1 MTESHR
7 VIVLGLG
14 GIGSA
19 AAYWAARRL
28 GGEVLGLEQFE
39 LGHGNGGSEDHSRI
53 IRLSYH
59 TPAYVELAKAAY
71 AAWHDLEGDS
81 GETVVLKTGGLD
93 LAPAD
98 ATIGLDDY
106 RTSMTAAGVE
116 FEELDAD
123 EVMARWPQWR
133 LGEDV
138 TALFQEES
146 GIAMA
151 SVANAAHRRMAQA
164 HGATLLATSEVTSI
178 SETDDGVVVTT
189 NEGTYETDRLI
200 VAAGAWTNRVTG
212 HLGVTFPLEVTQEQV
227 VYLTPG
233 DPARF
238 APERFP
244 IWIWMTEPSFY
255 GFPVFGEPAIK
266 VAWDR
271 CELVTDPETREFE
284 PRADVTD
291 AIRAFTRAHLPGA
304 DHGVHWP
311 RPVSTPS
318 PRTGTSSSTVSP
330 ARSASSWRWA
340 PVTPSS
346 SPQCS
351 ARSWSTS
358 PSTAPPVMTSP
369 HSAPTGPSSPSRTRS
384 APTWFDRAG
393 SAPVGGIPRA
403 AQARNDR
410 VKGAGGS
417 SSRQRAS
424 RRAWSSGERPA
435 A

>member
-1 MTESHR
+1 MTTSHR

-59 TPAYVELAKAAY
+59 TPAYVELAKSAY

-98 ATIGLDDY
+98 ATIGLADY
-106 RTSMTAAGVE
+106 RTSMAAAGVAYE
-116 FEELDAD
+116 DLDAD
-123 EVMARWPQWR
+123 EVMTRWPQWR
-133 LGEDV
+133 LDEGV
-138 TALFQEES
+138 TGLFQEES

-151 SVANAAHRRMAQA
+151 SVANATHRRMAQA
-164 HGATLLATSEVTSI
+164 HGATLLATTGVTSI
-178 SETDDGVVVTT
+178 TETDDGVVVKTH
-189 NEGTYETDRLI
+189 EGTHETDRLI

-233 DPARF
+233 DPERF

-284 PRADVTD
+284 PRADVTE
-291 AIRAFTRAHLPGA
+291 AIRAFTRAYLPGA
-304 DHGVHWP
+304 DHGVHLAKTCLYTL
-311 RPVSTPS
+311 TPDRDFIVDRLPGS
-318 PRTGTSSSTVSP
+318 ERVFVAVGAGHAFKFASVLGSILVGLALDDTTSHDISAFGT
-330 ARSASSWRWA
+330 
-340 PVTPSS
+340 
-346 SPQCS
+346 
-351 ARSWSTS
+351 
-358 PSTAPPVMTSP
+358 
-369 HSAPTGPSSPSRTRS
+369 
-384 APTWFDRAG
+384 DRAILTEPN
-393 SAPVGGIPRA
+393 PVRSYM
-403 AQARNDR
+403 
-410 VKGAGGS
+410 V
-417 SSRQRAS
+417 
-424 RRAWSSGERPA
+424 
-435 A
+435 